1 MASGITLIRPDRLE
15 RNPENPRLIFRLDE
29 LDQLQE
35 SIKNQGILV
44 PLTVYKDGRKYVLL
58 DGERRWRCS
67 LKLGLNQVPVI
78 VQPKPDRLQNL
89 MMMFAIHNQRR
100 DWDPLP
106 TAYKLRDL
114 EEEFVEDRGRDPT
127 EGELAELASISR
139 GEVRRLKSIL
149 RLPDEYHQDLIA
161 ELEKPRSQQVLTV
174 DHVLEATRGAQALRK
189 RDVLDE
195 EEEEDLRRA
204 IVDKFKA
211 RKLTNTTEPRNLA
224 RIARAVERGEVSKR
238 RARTVTLKLIAD
250 PEYTIEDAFQESVA
264 EVDYVHGSE
273 QLAWRLVNRLSEQL
287 DRDYE
292 PTEAQ
297 QEALRELR
305 DLLDRLLEQ

>member
-1 MASGITLIRPDRLE
+1 MASGITLIGPEQLD
-15 RNPENPRLIFRLDE
+15 RNPENPRLIFRREE
-29 LDQLQE
+29 LEQLQE

-44 PLTVYKDGRKYVLL
+44 PLTVYEDGRRYVLL

-67 LKLGLNQVPVI
+67 LKLGLTQVPVI

-127 EGELAELASISR
+127 ETELAEVASISR
-139 GEVRRLKSIL
+139 GEVRRLKTIL
-149 RLPDEYHQDLIA
+149 RLPEAYHKDLMA
-161 ELEKPRSQQVLTV
+161 ELEKPRGEQALTV

-189 RDVLDE
+189 RGVLDDD
-195 EEEEDLRRA
+195 EEEDLRRA
-204 IVDKFKA
+204 LVEKFKA
-211 RKLTNTTEPRNLA
+211 RKLTNTTDPRALA
-224 RIARAVERGEVSKR
+224 RIGRAVERGEISKR
-238 RARTVTLKLIAD
+238 RARSVALKLIAD
-250 PEYTIEDAFQESVA
+250 LDYTTDDAFEDSVA
-264 EVDYVHGSE
+264 EVDYLHGSE

-287 DRDYE
+287 ERDYGS
-292 PTEAQ
+292 TEAQ
-297 QEALRELR
+297 HEALRELR
-305 DLLDRLLEQ
+305 DLIDRLLE